1 MFCRNCGAE
10 LQENQ
15 NVCSQCGA
23 NQTENNASAPKD
35 QIGGHDKI
43 LIILLCFFLGG
54 FGVHNFVMGETKKGV
69 TRIILSAI
77 CGIGGII
84 ALIDFIKLLVGSYVV
99 DPEKYI

>member
-1 MFCRNCGAE
+1 
-10 LQENQ
+10 
-15 NVCSQCGA
+15 
-23 NQTENNASAPKD
+23 
-35 QIGGHDKI
+35 
-43 LIILLCFFLGG
+43 
-54 FGVHNFVMGETKKGV
+54 MGETKKGV

>member
-15 NVCSQCGA
+15 TVCSQCGA
-23 NQTENNASAPKD
+23 NQTENNASSPKD
-35 QIGGHDKI
+35 QIGGQDKI

-54 FGVHNFVMGETKKGV
+54 LGVHNFLMGETKKGV
-69 TRIILSAI
+69 TRIILSFI

-84 ALIDFIKLLVGSYVV
+84 ALIDFIKLLVDSYVV

>member
-15 NVCSQCGA
+15 TVCSQCGA
-23 NQTENNASAPKD
+23 NQTENNAYASKD
-35 QIGGHDKI
+35 QIGGQDKI

-54 FGVHNFVMGETKKGV
+54 LGVHNFLMGETKKGV
-69 TRIILSAI
+69 TRIILSFI
-77 CGIGGII
+77 CGISGII
-84 ALIDFIKLLVGSYVV
+84 ALIDFIKLLVDSYVV